1 MRPKHRLWAS
11 VALLAVPL
19 FAHAFLK
26 LPWSFAGLAK
36 VIKRRAPHTLPPLS
50 LAVVSLTA
58 LASYAVKA
66 FRLSRFSDPEA
77 TIETGFFA
85 VSIAAFTG
93 PRSHPSY
100 NCPLRPFVHQHHF
113 VPCLFAVTLLC
124 QCLVI
129 PVHSSHRPFSIYPL
143 FLPYFLP
150 APHAVAMRF
159 NASWL

>member
-36 VIKRRAPHTLPPLS
+36 AIKRRAPHTLPPLS
-50 LAVVSLTA
+50 LAVVSLTG
-58 LASYAVKA
+58 LVSCAVKA

-85 VSIAAFTG
+85 VAIAAFTG
-93 PRSHPSY
+93 PRSHPSC
-100 NCPLRPFVHQHHF
+100 NCPLRPVMHQHHF
-113 VPCLFAVTLLC
+113 VPCLFAFCCCTFCVSVWSFLCTPHIDPFPSTPLLFSFPIF
-124 QCLVI
+124 CL
-129 PVHSSHRPFSIYPL
+129 HHTQ
-143 FLPYFLP
+143 
-150 APHAVAMRF
+150 
-159 NASWL
+159 